1 MAHCFVESTAGETE
15 GNNNGLKQQHMS
27 QWLTQHGLNANV
39 VTVLHQNDVDSLDD
53 LKLLES
59 EQDINEF
66 VSSLGIK
73 GFIVKK
79 KLTNAIKSFQ
89 DEIKSKHDHCDN
101 DEKEA
106 PKDLKRK
113 AIRWEALE
121 SKMEKKDKIKIQSNK
136 SEKIKIQKTEQE
148 HKQRLSEK
156 RYRYLFGDADGY
168 FSEWGSEIKA
178 AYKDDGIALAGLVSL
193 GSVLGTII
201 PIYPVWYAIDKHN
214 QSKED
219 QNINH
224 KKHYNAQSKAFN
236 AKLRQIKRS
245 EEYILSKQKEL
256 KQQEDKLNS
265 HCFELERICGIRN
278 KSRVVMVIGPTGFG
292 KSLIANRL
300 LGNEHDIDD
309 IMESKECDFTV
320 AEGGNTKSVTNK
332 LNKKSKI
339 VHITAGKNKED
350 SFVLSVVDTPGAFDS
365 NSIDDDYNNMMAH
378 YFRACGG
385 INVFAIFF
393 RFSFKITNK
402 YKELLKQYA
411 AFFGDG
417 LWKHCAVFITYCD
430 KYIQKRVTKGLKTT
444 KNQIH
449 SFLKEISNGQCDGV
463 PIFTFG
469 EDNFKESTFEFLASL
484 VDERNTF
491 YNKYKCKNNQ
501 SPIDVL
507 YRELEGEVKQH
518 KKLVDELHDIS
529 EKAKEA
535 KDKVNF
541 DKWTT
546 LANKLQADE
555 ELRNEALNALQNV
568 AETSEFAT
576 ERKWYTTHS
585 NTLQKDINEYK
596 KWLNKYHQSFKR

>member
-113 AIRWEALE
+113 AIRWEALGN
-121 SKMEKKDKIKIQSNK
+121 KLEKKDTIKIQSNK
-136 SEKIKIQKTEQE
+136 SEEIKIRKTAQE
-148 HKQRLSEK
+148 HKQRLSEW
-156 RYRYLFGDADGY
+156 RQEYGEIENGY
-168 FSEWGSEIKA
+168 FGGLGQHIKDT
-178 AYKDDGIALAGLVSL
+178 YEHDGVITAGLA
-193 GSVLGTII
+193 SVLYTALTII
-201 PIYPVWYAIDKHN
+201 PILPLAYATIKSN
-214 QSKED
+214 QHKED
-219 QNINH
+219 QNLTH
-224 KKHYNAQSKAFN
+224 KKHCNAQSKTFN
-236 AKLRQIKRS
+236 DKLTQIKQS
-245 EEYILSKQKEL
+245 EQWILSKQKEL
-256 KQQEDKLNS
+256 KQQEQRLNS
-265 HCFELERICGIRN
+265 HSFELERICGIHN

-365 NSIDDDYNNMMAH
+365 KGNDDDYNNMMTH

-393 RFSFKITNK
+393 RFNGKMTDR

-411 AFFGDG
+411 EFFGDG
-417 LWKHCAVFITYCD
+417 LWKHCSIFITRCD
-430 KYIQKRVTKGLKTT
+430 MDSDKRKQRITKGLQRT
-444 KNQIH
+444 KDRIH
-449 SFLKEISNGQCDGV
+449 SFLKETSNGQCDV
-463 PIFTFG
+463 PIYTFG
-469 EDNFKESTFEFLASL
+469 EDNFKQSTFDFLTSL
-484 VDERNTF
+484 IDKDSAF
-491 YNKYKCKNNQ
+491 YEKYKCENIR

-507 YRELEGEVKQH
+507 YEELKQKVKQH
-518 KKLVDELHDIS
+518 EKLVKELQHIN
-529 EKAKEA
+529 EKVKEA

-541 DKWTT
+541 DEWTKE
-546 LANKLQADE
+546 ANELQKDE
-555 ELRNEALNALQNV
+555 KMRNEKLKELQNKRWL
-568 AETSEFAT
+568 TDY
-576 ERKWYTTHS
+576 K
-585 NTLQKDINEYK
+585 TLQKDANEYNDWAK
-596 KWLNKYHQSFKR
+596 SVNK

>member
-309 IMESKECDFTV
+309 IMESKECDFNV
-320 AEGGNTKSVTNK
+320 AESGNTQSVTNE
-332 LNKKSKI
+332 LNKKSKL
-339 VHITAGKNKED
+339 VRITVEENKED
-350 SFVLSVVDTPGAFDS
+350 SFVLSVVDSPGAFDS
-365 NSIDDDYNNMMAH
+365 NDNDNDYNNMMTH
-378 YFRACGG
+378 YFAACGG

-393 RFSFKITNK
+393 KFNGKMTNK

-417 LWKHCAVFITYCD
+417 LWKHCAIFITYCD
-430 KYIQKRVTKGLKTT
+430 MDSDKATKRVTKGLQRT
-444 KNQIH
+444 KDQIH
-449 SFLKEISNGQCDGV
+449 SDLREISNGKCGDV
-463 PIFTFG
+463 SIYTFG
-469 EDNFKESTFEFLASL
+469 EDNFKKSTFDFLASL
-484 VDERNTF
+484 MDESSAF
-491 YNKYKCKNNQ
+491 YDKYKCKNIQ

-507 YRELEGEVKQH
+507 YGELKQKVKQH
-518 KKLVDELHDIS
+518 EKLVKELQHIN
-529 EKAKEA
+529 EKVKEA

-541 DKWTT
+541 DEWTKE
-546 LANKLQADE
+546 ANELQKDE
-555 ELRNEALNALQNV
+555 KMRNEKLKELQNKRWL
-568 AETSEFAT
+568 TDY
-576 ERKWYTTHS
+576 K
-585 NTLQKDINEYK
+585 TLQKDANEYNDWAK
-596 KWLNKYHQSFKR
+596 SVNK

>member
-113 AIRWEALE
+113 AIRWEALGN
-121 SKMEKKDKIKIQSNK
+121 KLEKKDTIKIQSNK
-136 SEKIKIQKTEQE
+136 SEEIKIRKTAQE
-148 HKQRLSEK
+148 HKQRLSEWRK
-156 RYRYLFGDADGY
+156 EYAGVEDGY
-168 FSEWGSEIKA
+168 FGTLGQIIKGM
-178 AYKDDGIALAGLVSL
+178 YEHDGVAIAGVTSL
-193 GSVLGTII
+193 IATAFTII
-201 PIYPVWYAIDKHN
+201 PIAPVFYAIDKSN

-219 QNINH
+219 ENLKH
-224 KKHYNAQSKAFN
+224 KKQCNAQSKAFN
-236 AKLRQIKRS
+236 GKLKQIRHC

-256 KQQEDKLNS
+256 KQQEDTLNS
-265 HCFELERICGIRN
+265 HGFELERICGIRN

-309 IMESKECDFTV
+309 IMESKECDFVV
-320 AEGGNTKSVTNK
+320 ADSGDPESVTNELK
-332 LNKKSKI
+332 KKSKL
-339 VHITAGKNKED
+339 VHIKMEESTKEE
-350 SFVLSVVDTPGAFDS
+350 SFVLSVVDSPGAFDS
-365 NSIDDDYNNMMAH
+365 NEKDKDYNNLMTH
-378 YFRACGG
+378 YFGACGG

-393 RFSFKITNK
+393 KFDGKLTDK
-402 YKELLKQYA
+402 YKELLKQYSE
-411 AFFGDG
+411 FFGDG
-417 LWKHCAVFITYCD
+417 LWKHCSIFITRCD
-430 KYIQKRVTKGLKTT
+430 MDSDKRKQRITKGLQRT
-444 KNQIH
+444 KDRIH
-449 SFLKEISNGQCDGV
+449 SFLKETSNGQCDV
-463 PIFTFG
+463 PIYTFG
-469 EDNFKESTFEFLASL
+469 EDNFKQSTFDFLTSL
-484 VDERNTF
+484 IDKDSAF
-491 YNKYKCKNNQ
+491 YEKYKCENIR

-507 YRELEGEVKQH
+507 YEELKQKVKQH
-518 KKLVDELHDIS
+518 EKLVNELQHIN
-529 EKAKEA
+529 EKVKEA

-541 DKWTT
+541 DEWTKE
-546 LANKLQADE
+546 ANELQKDE
-555 ELRNEALNALQNV
+555 KMRNEKLKELQNKRWL
-568 AETSEFAT
+568 TDY
-576 ERKWYTTHS
+576 K
-585 NTLQKDINEYK
+585 TLQKDANEYNDWAK
-596 KWLNKYHQSFKR
+596 SVNK